1 VAVETF
7 ETQSESAG
15 RQAAASQP
23 TDREEISSA
32 RSYRSDVIGDELQEF
47 SYRPVPVVAVIGL
60 VLALLSSLGIFV
72 WLVMPLCLVA
82 FVISAL
88 SLWVIRRSDG
98 AYGGTM
104 VASSGVILSLLFL
117 ASGIGLQVYMY
128 QTEVPEGYQ
137 RVSFVRDISDKK
149 VVVEDGQMR
158 PPAEVAELEGK
169 NVFLKGYIYQT
180 KQTENL
186 NSFLFVKDNASCCF
200 GANPE
205 IWDRLGVVM
214 KDGKTINYHAGKVAV
229 AGTFRINPD
238 FDPNGQLEPLY
249 IIEADQFTTRVSD
262 F

>member
-1 VAVETF
+1 MAVETF
-7 ETQSESAG
+7 ESNTD
-15 RQAAASQP
+15 AATKSVVP
-23 TDREEISSA
+23 VEPSGGDDSPRSP
-32 RSYRSDVIGDELQEF
+32 SYRSELLESELNEF
-47 SYRPVPVVAVIGL
+47 SYKPVPVIAVMGL
-60 VLALLSSLGIFV
+60 VLALLSFIGIFV
-72 WLVMPLCLVA
+72 WLAMPLCLVA
-82 FVISAL
+82 FVVSAL

-98 AYGGTM
+98 AFSGTM
-104 VASSGVILSLLFL
+104 VAVSGIVLSLLFF

-149 VVVEDGQMR
+149 VVVENGMMS
-158 PPAEVAELEGK
+158 PPKEVAELEGK
-169 NVFLKGYIYQT
+169 SVFLKGYIYQT
-180 KQTENL
+180 KETENL
-186 NSFLFVKDNASCCF
+186 QSFLFVKDNASCCF

-214 KDGKTINYHAGKVAV
+214 KDGKGIRYHAGKVAV

-249 IIEADQFTTRVSD
+249 IIDADRFTTRVSD